1 MAEESDLER
10 TEPASPRRL
19 EKAREEGQVPRSRE
33 LPTFLI
39 LLVGV
44 GTLWIAG
51 SWFSTQISA
60 IVRGGLS
67 LQRHAAFD
75 TQVMVQ
81 SLSTLMG
88 EAVLTLAPLFAAV
101 TIAAVVGPLFLG
113 GWNLSAKALQPDF
126 ARLDP
131 IKGFGRLFSMN
142 GAVELVKAVLKAGL
156 VGSVAAWVVFAA
168 RDELFSLL
176 GLGVE
181 AALPALGR
189 ILLFSSLA
197 IVASMVLIAGADVP
211 YQIWDY
217 HKRLRMTKEEA
228 RQEHKEVEG
237 DPQLKA
243 RIRAQQRE
251 MARKRMMAEVPKA
264 DVIVTNPTHFSVA
277 LKYDGA
283 SMSAPRVVAKG
294 RGEVALR
301 IREIG
306 REHRVPMLEAP
317 PLARALYRHAELGDE
332 VPAALYT
339 AVAEVLAYVYQLNR
353 YMKQGGHPPRAPEHL
368 SVPRDMDPGVEA

>member
-51 SWFSTQISA
+51 SWFSAQIST
-60 IVRGGLS
+60 IVRRGLS

-81 SLSTLMG
+81 SLSTLMND
-88 EAVLTLAPLFAAV
+88 AVILLAPLFVAV
-101 TIAAVVGPLFLG
+101 TLAAVVGPLFLG
-113 GWNLSAKALQPDF
+113 GWNLSAKALQPDLS
-126 ARLDP
+126 RLDP

-142 GAVELVKAVLKAGL
+142 GAVELLKAVLKAVL
-156 VGSVAAWVVFAA
+156 VGSVAAWVLFAA

-197 IVASMVLIAGADVP
+197 IIASMALIAGADVP
-211 YQIWDY
+211 YQIWEY

-228 RQEHKEVEG
+228 RQEHKELEG

-243 RIRAQQRE
+243 RIRSQQRE

-283 SMSAPRVVAKG
+283 SMGAPRVVAKG

-301 IREIG
+301 IRDIG
-306 REHRVPMLEAP
+306 HEHRVPLLEAP

-353 YMKQGGHPPRAPEHL
+353 YMKQGGQPPRAPEHL
-368 SVPRDMDPGVEA
+368 SVPGDMDPGVEA